1 MLEPVRVVSLTRQFS
16 CRGTKSPSLAP
27 FFTHNRCDIG
37 GMAMPAISIFTVT
50 SYWSSLPCANATCA
64 TGSMHT
70 PATAKRPRPHPTML
84 NRLAFIDLSLS
95 GPDTTRQTAPCAGRG
110 LTQYSIAPVRKDLR
124 RFASLARDQAEATS
138 RSASRRRCGG
148 YAGRR
153 MCAAHGGLVLQYAC
167 RSCEKLPTEN
177 PSIAPSAARLRA
189 ENKLM

>member
-16 CRGTKSPSLAP
+16 CRGTKSVSLAP

-70 PATAKRPRPHPTML
+70 PVTAKRPRHHSTML

-95 GPDTTRQTAPCAGRG
+95 GADTARPTAPYARCGLTHYSARSQRLEPLCLTRSRSGRG
-110 LTQYSIAPVRKDLR
+110 DISRRELTSVQRLR
-124 RFASLARDQAEATS
+124 RS
-138 RSASRRRCGG
+138 
-148 YAGRR
+148 
-153 MCAAHGGLVLQYAC
+153 
-167 RSCEKLPTEN
+167 EN
-177 PSIAPSAARLRA
+177 V
-189 ENKLM
+189 